1 MLKFHK
7 RLRLTTRMSVI
18 SQPGITSEPPP
29 RTGRSCCGL
38 LQIPSYSFS
47 GRQVWVSGLS
57 CSIALWLQDSHCHP
71 ELETAGLMKIYPFE
85 ASGPGQSRR
94 LAGSLAPLRQ
104 DCAAEW
110 LELDVQLQAASHVS
124 VGSQLL
130 ELLGFGRSW
139 PEFSRSIRKLTVGS
153 LFRKLSRQHKLCAS
167 VHSLAPRQLHVL
179 VPDPVL
185 ALKLR
190 PSQVVSTTLRNV
202 EGETTPRLQEAF
214 QVRCWHA
221 GLGEDFKLQQCLWEI
236 WVCRCF
242 ISLLARYLPLA
253 GVINNTFLGEVYIT
267 VPSGIARTASCFLP
281 QLVVSASEE
290 RGKK

>member
-1 MLKFHK
+1 MPL
-7 RLRLTTRMSVI
+7 
-18 SQPGITSEPPP
+18 
-29 RTGRSCCGL
+29 
-38 LQIPSYSFS
+38 S
-47 GRQVWVSGLS
+47 GRTVQPNG
-57 CSIALWLQDSHCHP
+57 
-71 ELETAGLMKIYPFE
+71 
-85 ASGPGQSRR
+85 
-94 LAGSLAPLRQ
+94 
-104 DCAAEW
+104 
-110 LELDVQLQAASHVS
+110 ELDVQLQAASHVS

-221 GLGEDFKLQQCLWEI
+221 GLGGRLQTAAVFVGNLGL
-236 WVCRCF
+236 
-242 ISLLARYLPLA
+242 SLFHLALGALSAFGGCYQQHIFWGSLHNGPLRNCSDRELLSFSA
-253 GVINNTFLGEVYIT
+253 RGE
-267 VPSGIARTASCFLP
+267 R
-281 QLVVSASEE
+281 Q
-290 RGKK
+290 